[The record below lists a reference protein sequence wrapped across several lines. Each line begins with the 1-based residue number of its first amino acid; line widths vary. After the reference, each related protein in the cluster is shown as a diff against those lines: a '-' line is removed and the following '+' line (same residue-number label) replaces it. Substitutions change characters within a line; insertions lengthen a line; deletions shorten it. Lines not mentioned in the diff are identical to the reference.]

1 MQLLEELRGEGRQ
14 LQGEGGLPDRGQEA
28 ADSPRHLD
36 QRRAPVLL
44 RRPHQRRQAEEP
56 AARAPGEDPL
66 PPGEPLYVV
75 LQAGVV
81 VTINTFLSH
90 AGTLV
95 ESEFLSLL
103 KIDWETLL

>member
-1 MQLLEELRGEGRQ
+1 MQLLEELRGEGWQ

-56 AARAPGEDPL
+56 TARAPGEDPL
-66 PPGEPLYVV
+66 PPGEPLHVV
-75 LQAGVV
+75 FQAGVV
-81 VTINTFLSH
+81 VAINTFLSH

-103 KIDWETLL
+103 EIDWETLL